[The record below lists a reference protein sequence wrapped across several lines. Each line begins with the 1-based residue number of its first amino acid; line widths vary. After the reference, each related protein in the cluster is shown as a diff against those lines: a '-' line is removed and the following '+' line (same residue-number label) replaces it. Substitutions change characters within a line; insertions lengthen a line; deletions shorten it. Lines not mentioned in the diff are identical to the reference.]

1 MRNLKRTLLAGL
13 AFALFSGV
21 GLGQPVWAGG
31 YGGSDTPKAEMKKYE
46 KYHKYDPKEALDK
59 MSKKLNLTA
68 EQKEKIWPLLS
79 EKAKAWKDLHNEYWD
94 KKMKLGDDY
103 HAKVR
108 EYLNPDQQKKY
119 DEMAAKW
126 KEECK
131 KYHEKY
137 EKGYEGSGKK

>member
-1 MRNLKRTLLAGL
+1 
-13 AFALFSGV
+13 
-21 GLGQPVWAGG
+21 
-31 YGGSDTPKAEMKKYE
+31 
-46 KYHKYDPKEALDK
+46 

-79 EKAKAWKDLHNEYWD
+79 DKAKAWKDLHNEYWD
-94 KKMKLGDDY
+94 KKMKLSDDY

-126 KEECK
+126 KAECK
-131 KYHEKY
+131 KYREKY
-137 EKGYEGSGKK
+137 EKGYEESGKK